1 MQHIF
6 KPFFLIFLGLS
17 FSFISCS
24 SDEEIEDEDFKG
36 IKVATT
42 RSSGESE
49 GIGLACNFSMV
60 LEEYLDEED
69 FDEILD
75 ELEEVAEEAGEE
87 FDRNEFDDFFEDLF
101 GSFDQT
107 MYIIVAGDDLELE
120 NEEFLEVGGE
130 AFSIT
135 WFSDS
140 EEPAIGTYEA
150 EAVKINVEDP
160 ENFEENA
167 ELSTGTI
174 TVELTELT
182 EEFMIG
188 TFEGTVEND
197 EGVSEAVSGSFNV
210 DRESCG

>member
-6 KPFFLIFLGLS
+6 KPLFLVFLGLS

-24 SDEEIEDEDFKG
+24 SDEDMEDEDFKG

-49 GIGLACNFSMV
+49 GIGLACNFSKI
-60 LEEYLDEED
+60 LEEFLDEED
-69 FDEILD
+69 FDELLD
-75 ELEEVAEEAGEE
+75 ELEEQAEEEGEE
-87 FDRNEFDDFFEDLF
+87 FDRSEFDDFFEDLF

-107 MYIIVAGDDLELE
+107 MYIIVAGEDLELE
-120 NEEFLEVGGE
+120 NDEFLEVGGE

-174 TVELTELT
+174 TVQLTELT

-197 EGVSEAVSGSFNV
+197 EGVSEAVAGSFNV
-210 DRESCG
+210 DRESCE